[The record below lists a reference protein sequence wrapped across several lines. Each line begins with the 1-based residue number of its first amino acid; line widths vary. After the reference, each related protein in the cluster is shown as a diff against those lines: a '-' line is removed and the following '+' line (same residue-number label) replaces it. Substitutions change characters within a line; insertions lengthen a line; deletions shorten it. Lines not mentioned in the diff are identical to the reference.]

1 MLKLADRVKQ
11 TSVTTGTGDIIFN
24 ATIPS
29 FQSFAEAIGDGNSTY
44 YAIETYTKFEI
55 GIGTYHS
62 SNDSL
67 SRDTVIISS
76 DGTSQI
82 SLEGVSTIFVTYPSS
97 KHVILD
103 DAGFSRSFEPTY
115 AGVKFPDGTT
125 QSTAGGGGG
134 DDGGGS
140 NNRAF
145 TSINSTITLPI
156 TANVVFITSLASDI
170 EVTLPFASSMEGK
183 TISFKFKSDQ
193 NKCTILSKTL
203 DEIDNDSSHV
213 IQYKNESISC
223 FSDGDDWYIL

>member
-62 SNDSL
+62 SNNSL

-76 DGTSQI
+76 DGTSKI
-82 SLEGVSTIFVTYPSS
+82 DLEGVSTIFVTYPSS

-103 DAGFSRSFEPTY
+103 DFGFSRSFEPTY
-115 AGVKFPDGTT
+115 AGIKFPDGTT
-125 QSTAGGGGG
+125 QTTAGGG
-134 DDGGGS
+134 DGSGGS

-145 TSINSTITLPI
+145 TSINSTTTLF
-156 TANVVFITSLASDI
+156 TNANVVFITSLASDI
-170 EVTLPFASSMEGK
+170 EVTLPLASSMEGK
-183 TISFKFKSDQ
+183 TISFKFKSNQ
-193 NKCTILSKTL
+193 NKCTILPQIS
-203 DEIDNDSSHV
+203 DEIDNGSSHV

>member
-62 SNDSL
+62 SNNSL

-76 DGTSQI
+76 DGTSKI
-82 SLEGVSTIFVTYPSS
+82 DLEGVSTIFVTYPSK

-103 DAGFSRSFEPTY
+103 EAGFSRSF
-115 AGVKFPDGTT
+115 
-125 QSTAGGGGG
+125 
-134 DDGGGS
+134 
-140 NNRAF
+140 RAH
-145 TSINSTITLPI
+145 ICRYKIPRWYNS
-156 TANVVFITSLASDI
+156 VY
-170 EVTLPFASSMEGK
+170 G
-183 TISFKFKSDQ
+183 
-193 NKCTILSKTL
+193 
-203 DEIDNDSSHV
+203 
-213 IQYKNESISC
+213 
-223 FSDGDDWYIL
+223 WWRW